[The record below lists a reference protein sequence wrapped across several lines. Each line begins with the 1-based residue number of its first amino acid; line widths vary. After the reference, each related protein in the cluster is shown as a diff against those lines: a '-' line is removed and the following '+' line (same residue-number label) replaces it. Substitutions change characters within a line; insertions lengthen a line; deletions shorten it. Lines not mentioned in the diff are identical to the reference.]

1 MLSVLFLC
9 TSEGELVKQSILID
23 RFFENIDDSFMH
35 QVNQGMLPFH
45 VCSWRPLTKLV
56 KLHCDSGLL
65 TSLESNDCFH
75 GDFQLSFLPPTVE
88 HVSVVNCRQRGTFEA
103 KHLPRDARFVSL
115 PWNHLQ
121 GTIGL
126 QQLPSHIF
134 HINLNKNQLNGSMKL
149 TELPP
154 KIETIEV
161 EFNNLKMK
169 TLYYDDLPEC
179 LTEVRLKGNDIQEIR
194 PIHKRTK
201 RAQKSIFLHFHAP
214 SKIY

>member
-1 MLSVLFLC
+1 MLSIILLSA
-9 TSEGELVKQSILID
+9 TEGELMKQSILID
-23 RFFENIDDSFMH
+23 RFFEKIDDSFMY

-45 VCSWRPLTKLV
+45 VCAWRPLTKLV
-56 KLHCDSGLL
+56 KLHCDGGLL
-65 TSLESNDCFH
+65 TSLEISDCFLE
-75 GDFQLSFLPPTVE
+75 DFQLSFLPPTVE
-88 HVSVVNCRQRGTFEA
+88 HVSIVNCRQHGTFEA
-103 KHLPRDARFVSL
+103 RHLPRDAHFVSF

-121 GTIGL
+121 GTIDL
-126 QQLPSHIF
+126 QRLPSHIF
-134 HINLNKNQLNGSMKL
+134 HINLNKNQLTGSIKL

-161 EFNNLKMK
+161 EFNNLIMK

-179 LTEVRLKGNDIQEIR
+179 LTEVRLKGNSIQEIR